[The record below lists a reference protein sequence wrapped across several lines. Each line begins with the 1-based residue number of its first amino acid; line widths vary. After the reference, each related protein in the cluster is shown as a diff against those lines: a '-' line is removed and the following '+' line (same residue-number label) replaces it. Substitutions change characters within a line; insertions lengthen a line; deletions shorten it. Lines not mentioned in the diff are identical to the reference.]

1 MVFNKIKRLLLGQP
15 LSNQML
21 AHERISKRKALAVL
35 SSDAL
40 SSVAYATEEILIP
53 LAAFSIAA
61 TNWSLPIA
69 LGITFLLTI
78 VILSYRQTIDAY
90 PGGGGA
96 YLVARENLGV
106 QFGLVAGAALLLDY
120 ILTVAVSTAAGVENI
135 AAAFPALAMHK
146 ELIGVTIIFVIMLL
160 NLRGVQESATI
171 FAIPTYIFIFS
182 FLTLVLVSCW
192 RLYTGEVVPVAPIIH
207 ESYPEAPIFLLLYA
221 FSSGCTALTGV
232 EAISNAVPMF
242 RPDQQRNA
250 KITMVWMGVIL
261 GGLFLS
267 MTFLCHVYGI
277 VPKEGETAVSLL
289 SRAVFG
295 GSWMYYL
302 LQGATAMILI
312 LAANTSYA
320 GFPRLSSLLA
330 KDRYMPRQLASVGDR
345 LVFSNG
351 ILGLS
356 LSAMLLIVL
365 FKGDTHHLIPLYAIG
380 VFLSFTLCQ
389 AGMVVHHL
397 RLKEPGWRR
406 SLAINAIGMVTTF
419 VVLTVVGMTK
429 FSHGAWMVI
438 IVIPLL
444 VVLFNRIHKHYLAV
458 GKELSLIDE
467 TPPGRLTPYKQT
479 VVVPISGI
487 HRGVV
492 EALRYAL
499 SLSDDVRAV
508 YVEIDPE
515 TTERMQKE
523 WLRWAHEVPFVV
535 LRSPYRS
542 VIQPLLEYI
551 DDIEQAVSSDM
562 ITVVIPEFVTAKLRH
577 QVLHNQTA
585 FLIRTALL
593 LRQKKVV
600 TSIRYHLK
608 GT

>member
-1 MVFNKIKRLLLGQP
+1 M
-15 LSNQML
+15 M

-40 SSVAYATEEILIP
+40 SSVAYATEEVLIP
-53 LAAFSIAA
+53 LSAFSMAA
-61 TNWSLPIA
+61 MNWSIPIS
-69 LGITFLLTI
+69 LGIAFLLTI

-96 YLVARENLGV
+96 YLVAQQNLGI
-106 QFGLVAGAALLLDY
+106 QAGLVAGAALLVDY
-120 ILTVAVSTAAGVENI
+120 VLTVAVSTAAGVENI
-135 AAAFPALAMHK
+135 AAAFPVLAAHK
-146 ELIGVTIIFVIMLL
+146 ELIGVAIIFLVMLL
-160 NLRGVQESATI
+160 NLRGVAESATI
-171 FAIPTYIFIFS
+171 FAIPTYIFLLS
-182 FLTLVLVSCW
+182 FVVLIGVSAW
-192 RLYTGEVVPVAPIIH
+192 RLLTGEVVPAAPLIH
-207 ESYPEAPIFLLLYA
+207 ETYPEAPLFLLLYA

-250 KITMVWMGVIL
+250 KVTMAWMGFIL
-261 GGLFLS
+261 GTLFLS
-267 MTFLCHVYGI
+267 ITFLCHVYGI
-277 VPKEGETAVSLL
+277 SPKEGQTAVSLL
-289 SRAVFG
+289 SAAVFG
-295 GSWMYYL
+295 SSWMFYL

-330 KDRYMPRQLASVGDR
+330 KDRYLPRQLASVGDR

-356 LSAMLLIVL
+356 LAAMFLLVM

-389 AGMVVHHL
+389 AGMVLHHNRL
-397 RLKEPGWRR
+397 REPGWIR
-406 SLAINAIGMVTTF
+406 SLIINAIGTLTTF
-419 VVLTVVGMTK
+419 VVLVVVGMTK

-438 IVIPLL
+438 ILIPVMVIF
-444 VVLFNRIHKHYLAV
+444 FNRIHKHYLAV
-458 GKELSLIDE
+458 GKELSLVDVC
-467 TPPGRLTPYKQT
+467 PPGNLTPYKQT
-479 VVVPISGI
+479 VIVPISGI

-499 SLSDDVRAV
+499 SISEDVRAV
-508 YVEIDPE
+508 YVEIDPD

-523 WLRWAHEVPFVV
+523 WVRWAHEVPFVV

-551 DDIEQAVSSDM
+551 DDIEQTVHSDM
-562 ITVVIPEFVTAKLRH
+562 ITVVIPEFVTAKWRH

>member
-1 MVFNKIKRLLLGQP
+1 MIFGRIKRLLLGQP
-15 LSNQML
+15 LSNQMM

-40 SSVAYATEEILIP
+40 SSVAYATEEVLIP
-53 LAAFSIAA
+53 LSAFSMAA
-61 TNWSLPIA
+61 MNWSIPIS
-69 LGITFLLTI
+69 LGIAFLLTI

-96 YLVARENLGV
+96 YLVAQQNLGI
-106 QFGLVAGAALLLDY
+106 QAGLVAGAALLVDY
-120 ILTVAVSTAAGVENI
+120 VLTVAVSTAAGVENI
-135 AAAFPALAMHK
+135 AAAFPVLAAHK
-146 ELIGVTIIFVIMLL
+146 ELIGVAIIFLVMLL
-160 NLRGVQESATI
+160 NLRGVAESATI
-171 FAIPTYIFIFS
+171 FAIPTYIFLLS
-182 FLTLVLVSCW
+182 FVVLIGVSAW
-192 RLYTGEVVPVAPIIH
+192 RLLTGEVVPAAPLIH
-207 ESYPEAPIFLLLYA
+207 ETYPEAPLFLLLYA

-250 KITMVWMGVIL
+250 KVTMAWMGFIL
-261 GGLFLS
+261 GTLFLS
-267 MTFLCHVYGI
+267 ITFLCHVYGI
-277 VPKEGETAVSLL
+277 SPKEGQTAVSLL
-289 SRAVFG
+289 SAAVFG
-295 GSWMYYL
+295 SSWMFYL

-330 KDRYMPRQLASVGDR
+330 KDRYLPRQLASVGDR

-356 LSAMLLIVL
+356 LAAMFLLVM

-389 AGMVVHHL
+389 AGMVLHHNRL
-397 RLKEPGWRR
+397 REPGWIR
-406 SLAINAIGMVTTF
+406 SLIINAIGTLTTF
-419 VVLTVVGMTK
+419 VVLVVVGMTK

-438 IVIPLL
+438 ILIPVMVIF
-444 VVLFNRIHKHYLAV
+444 FNRIHKHYLAV
-458 GKELSLIDE
+458 GKELSLVDVC
-467 TPPGRLTPYKQT
+467 PPGNLTPYKQT
-479 VVVPISGI
+479 VIVPISGI

-499 SLSDDVRAV
+499 SISEDVRAV
-508 YVEIDPE
+508 YVEIDPD

-523 WLRWAHEVPFVV
+523 WVRWAHEVPFVV

-551 DDIEQAVSSDM
+551 DDIEQTVHSDM
-562 ITVVIPEFVTAKLRH
+562 ITVVIPEFVTAKWRH